1 MRIDVEIIIAADS
14 TGVSAIAADIVTD
27 VVRAAPNAVLG
38 LATGSSPLGLYAELA
53 ARVANGLDMSAVR
66 GFALDEYVGLTRDDP
81 RSYAHAIWTTVT
93 EPLRLDPANVHVPA
107 GDADDLAAECYR
119 YEDDIAGAGGID
131 LQVLGIG
138 RNGHLGFNEPGSS
151 FSSRTRI
158 AELAEW
164 TRRDNGRF
172 FDDADE
178 VPLRCVTQ
186 GLGTIMEARTTLLI
200 ATGAP
205 KAEAVSRAVH
215 GPITVD
221 CPASI
226 LQLHRHAVVVLDEA
240 AAAGLQ
246 NASCHHRPNAAS
258 V

>member
-1 MRIDVEIIIAADS
+1 MRIDVEIIIAAD
-14 TGVSAIAADIVTD
+14 TAGVSAIAADIVTN
-27 VVRAAPNAVLG
+27 VVRAKPNAVLG

-53 ARVANGLDMSAVR
+53 ARVANGLDMSAIR

-81 RSYAHAIWTTVT
+81 RSYAHAIRTTVT
-93 EPLRLDPANVHVPA
+93 EPLRLVPANVHVPA
-107 GDADDLAAECYR
+107 GDADDVTGECHR
-119 YEDDIAGAGGID
+119 YEDDIARAGGVD

-172 FDDADE
+172 FDGADE
-178 VPLRCVTQ
+178 VPHRCVTQ
-186 GLGTIMEARTTLLI
+186 GLGTIMEARTALLI
-200 ATGAP
+200 ATGSA
-205 KAEAVSRAVH
+205 KAEAVSRAVR

-226 LQLHRHAVVVLDEA
+226 LQRHRHAVVVLDEA

-246 NASCHHRPNAAS
+246 DACCHGRPNAAS

>member
-1 MRIDVEIIIAADS
+1 
-14 TGVSAIAADIVTD
+14 
-27 VVRAAPNAVLG
+27 
-38 LATGSSPLGLYAELA
+38 
-53 ARVANGLDMSAVR
+53 
-66 GFALDEYVGLTRDDP
+66 
-81 RSYAHAIWTTVT
+81 
-93 EPLRLDPANVHVPA
+93 VHVPT
-107 GDADDLAAECYR
+107 GDADDLAAECLR
-119 YEDDIAGAGGID
+119 YEDDIASAGGID

-200 ATGAP
+200 ATGAA

-226 LQLHRHAVVVLDEA
+226 LQRHRHAVVVLDEA

-246 NASCHHRPNAAS
+246 NAGCQHRPNARD
-258 V
+258 